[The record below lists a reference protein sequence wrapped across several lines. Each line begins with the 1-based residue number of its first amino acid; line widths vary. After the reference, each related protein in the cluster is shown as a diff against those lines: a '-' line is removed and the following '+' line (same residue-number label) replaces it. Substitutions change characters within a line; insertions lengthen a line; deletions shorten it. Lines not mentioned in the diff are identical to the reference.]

1 MPKAQTI
8 HPMGLAGLD
17 KLRLSLKLKPCD
29 TRSRSHWR
37 KPMESTKE
45 TAALEMRIAW
55 AKEHWGPFFS
65 EMVLRET
72 NLTLATQPRPNQVET
87 PSEIIEPGIS
97 PLRNHCGLPDQPTSL
112 GQPVPKQK
120 PGIQN

>member
-1 MPKAQTI
+1 
-8 HPMGLAGLD
+8 
-17 KLRLSLKLKPCD
+17 
-29 TRSRSHWR
+29 
-37 KPMESTKE
+37 MESTKE

-97 PLRNHCGLPDQPTSL
+97 PLRNHCSLPDQPTSL